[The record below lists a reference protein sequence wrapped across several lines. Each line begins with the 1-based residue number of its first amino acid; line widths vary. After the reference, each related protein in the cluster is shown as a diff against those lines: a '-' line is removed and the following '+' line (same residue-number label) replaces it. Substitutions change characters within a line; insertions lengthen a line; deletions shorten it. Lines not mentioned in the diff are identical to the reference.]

1 MAFSKVFTMSGQ
13 GFPRFKKKGLHDT
26 FYLEGN
32 IKISGNRIKLPK
44 IGWVKAYEKHLP
56 PILFKSNS
64 NVTISCLGG
73 GFISYK
79 VDVKPEPVG
88 RVQRRPPC
96 RSPARQR
103 HGWALSDTE
112 HRYGCVGVDL
122 GIKTLANLSN
132 GKSFPAVKAYRKAK
146 RKIARLQRAVSRK
159 VKGSNNRK
167 KAIRKLQKAHHRV
180 ACIRNDAT
188 HKLTTYLAKNHS
200 EVVIEYLNVSGMM
213 KNHRLAQ
220 AIADCG

>member
-1 MAFSKVFTMSGQ
+1 M
-13 GFPRFKKKGLHDT
+13 
-26 FYLEGN
+26 
-32 IKISGNRIKLPK
+32 
-44 IGWVKAYEKHLP
+44 
-56 PILFKSNS
+56 
-64 NVTISCLGG
+64 
-73 GFISYK
+73 
-79 VDVKPEPVG
+79 
-88 RVQRRPPC
+88 
-96 RSPARQR
+96 
-103 HGWALSDTE
+103 
-112 HRYGCVGVDL
+112 

-167 KAIRKLQKAHHRV
+167 KAIRKLQKAHYRV